1 LSQTPGTVSILATVS
16 GNDQPGITSRLTG
29 VLAREH
35 VRVLDIAQ
43 ALIHHLLSLSIWF
56 EVTEANESRVTA
68 ALRAEAESLGLKLEC
83 RRFESHEGK
92 SVAPGNAPAPH
103 LYAITVIASEISAQ
117 ALHRVTDVLARAG
130 LNLDII
136 KRLSSDGFG
145 CVEMQASSALAL
157 DEAALKGE
165 LLPIAWELQ
174 IDIGV
179 QPEGLYRRSKR
190 LVALDMD
197 STLIQSEVIDEL
209 AREKG
214 VYAEVAA
221 ITHSAMMGKMNFEE
235 SLRQRCQKL
244 AGLPEAALERVL
256 ARIELT
262 PGAQELIAI
271 LKTLGFKTAVISGG
285 FTFVADSLKK
295 RLGLDYAYANV
306 LEILDGVLT
315 GKVIPP
321 IVNAE
326 RKAELL
332 DSIAKLENISLD
344 QVIAVGDGA
353 NDLLMLEK
361 AGLGIAFN
369 AKPAVR
375 ERADLA
381 LTQKNLRSIVYF
393 LGLSER
399 DLALAGFPGPA

>member
-1 LSQTPGTVSILATVS
+1 VSPAKGPVSILATIS

-29 VLAREH
+29 VLARDQI
-35 VRVLDIAQ
+35 RILDIAQ
-43 ALIHHLLSLSIWF
+43 ALVHHLLSLSIWF
-56 EVTEANESRVTA
+56 EVTATNESRVTE
-68 ALRAEAESLGLKLEC
+68 ALRKEAESLGLKLEC
-83 RRFESHEGK
+83 KRFEGERSRPESAGE
-92 SVAPGNAPAPH
+92 PH
-103 LYAITVIASEISAQ
+103 LYAITVIASEISAE
-117 ALHRVTDVLARAG
+117 ALHRVTEVLARAG
-130 LNLDII
+130 LNLDVI
-136 KRLSSDGFG
+136 KRLSSGGFG
-145 CVEMQASSALAL
+145 CVEMQASSATPL

-179 QPEGLYRRSKR
+179 QLEGLYRRSKR

-214 VYAEVAA
+214 VYNEVAA
-221 ITHSAMMGKMNFEE
+221 ITHSAMMGKMNFDE
-235 SLRQRCQKL
+235 SLRQRCAKL
-244 AGLPEAALERVL
+244 AGLPASALDTVL

-262 PGAQELIAI
+262 PGAKELITI
-271 LKTLGFKTAVISGG
+271 LKTLGYKTAVISGG
-285 FTFVADSLKK
+285 FTFVADHLKE
-295 RLGLDYAYANV
+295 RLGLDYAYANT
-306 LEILDGVLT
+306 LEIRDGLVT
-315 GKVIPP
+315 GEVSPP

-326 RKAELL
+326 RKAFLL
-332 DSIAKLENISLD
+332 ASIAKKEEIALD

-393 LGLSER
+393 LGFSER
-399 DLALAGFPGPA
+399 DLSLAGFSKPA